1 MTTTADLRTHRIS
14 GLGEKYRDELR
25 AAPDLDRIGD
35 VWRLTLEARR
45 NGQIEGLCVAALQIE
60 RDDAIER
67 LSPKGA
73 A

>member
-1 MTTTADLRTHRIS
+1 MTVDLRSHRIS
-14 GLGEKYRDELR
+14 GLAERYRDELR
-25 AAPDLDRIGD
+25 AAPNLDRIGD
-35 VWRLTLEARR
+35 LWRLTLEARR